1 MILEGIHERCNGLKI
16 LDSRYTGKTDKSR
29 RGSYDNIM
37 IGIVDYRAGNLTSV
51 ARALNYLEE
60 PCRISDDPGVL
71 EQASHIIFPGVGAA
85 GEAMANLKKSR
96 LDQWIR
102 EWVQQG
108 KPIMGI
114 CLGTQ
119 VIFEYSE
126 ENDTQCLGIIPG
138 AVKRF
143 PQNIRQNGEQLK
155 IPHMGW
161 NHVTFQKDHPVF
173 RGLPEGSEFYF
184 VHSYYPSP
192 DDDKWIIG
200 LTDYGQL
207 FCSVVAHRNL
217 VATQFH
223 PEKSGRPGL
232 QILIN
237 FCRWEGQDAE

>member
-1 MILEGIHERCNGLKI
+1 
-16 LDSRYTGKTDKSR
+16 
-29 RGSYDNIM
+29 M